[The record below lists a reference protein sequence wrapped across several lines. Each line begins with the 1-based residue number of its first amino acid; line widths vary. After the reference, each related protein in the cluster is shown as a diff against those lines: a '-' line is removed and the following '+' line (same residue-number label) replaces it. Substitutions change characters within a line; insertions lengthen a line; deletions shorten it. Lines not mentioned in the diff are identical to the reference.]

1 MAGRGERHSKTM
13 GSFLDIASIVVA
25 AVGSGAVVAAVLYAS
40 RQSQAL
46 QGQLELESNE
56 AVKALHTQC
65 AANDLALMGYV
76 MDLDRL
82 FIDSPELRPY
92 FYEHVPV
99 PDDEPA
105 RSRVLATGEMI
116 VDLADAVASM
126 IRHEQLTAEATVAW
140 AAALGGWG
148 RSPAV
153 QEVLALDQNAGAWID
168 HTVELLNGTPAPA
181 EVRW

>member
-1 MAGRGERHSKTM
+1 MN
-13 GSFLDIASIVVA
+13 IASILVA

-40 RQSQAL
+40 QQSRVL
-46 QGQLELESNE
+46 QGQLELESDE
-56 AVKALHTQC
+56 AAKALHTQC
-65 AANDLALMGYV
+65 AANDLVLMGYV
-76 MDLDRL
+76 MALDRL

-92 FYEHVPV
+92 FHEQLPV

-140 AAALGGWG
+140 AAAIGGWG

-153 QEVLALDQNAGAWID
+153 QEVLALDQNVGAWID
-168 HTVELLNGTPAPA
+168 HTVELLNRTAAPA

>member
-1 MAGRGERHSKTM
+1 M

-25 AVGSGAVVAAVLYAS
+25 AVGSGAVVAALLYAS
-40 RQSQAL
+40 RQSRVL
-46 QGQLELESNE
+46 QIQLELESNE
-56 AVKALHTQC
+56 AAKAVHTQC

-76 MDLDRL
+76 MTLDKL

-92 FYEHVPV
+92 FYEQLPV
-99 PDDEPA
+99 PDGEPA
-105 RSRVLATGEMI
+105 RSRVLATAEMI

-126 IRHEQLTAEATVAW
+126 IRHEQLTAEAAAAW
-140 AAALGGWG
+140 AAAVGGWG

-153 QEVLALDQNAGAWID
+153 QEILALDENVGAWID
-168 HTVELLNGTPAPA
+168 HTVDLLTGARMPA